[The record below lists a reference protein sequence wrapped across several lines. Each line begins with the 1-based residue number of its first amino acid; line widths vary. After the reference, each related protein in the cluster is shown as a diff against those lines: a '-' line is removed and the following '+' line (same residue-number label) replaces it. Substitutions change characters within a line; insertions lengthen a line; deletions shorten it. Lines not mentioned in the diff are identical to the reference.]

1 MQRLTELLDQLNNDL
16 AKAQADFK
24 SRSFTFSG
32 EEVRGQ
38 YLDAIAKMLNL
49 RKQLKQQLEDD
60 ATMMQAIKD
69 EVADLLSKLAKCGPP
84 STTQPPKESPSP
96 QPPPSSNPA
105 PSSP

>member
-60 ATMMQAIKD
+60 ATIMQDIKN
-69 EVADLLSKLAKCGPP
+69 EIVDLLNKLANCRPP
-84 STTQPPKESPSP
+84 NTAQPPKRSEERRVGKG
-96 QPPPSSNPA
+96 
-105 PSSP
+105 